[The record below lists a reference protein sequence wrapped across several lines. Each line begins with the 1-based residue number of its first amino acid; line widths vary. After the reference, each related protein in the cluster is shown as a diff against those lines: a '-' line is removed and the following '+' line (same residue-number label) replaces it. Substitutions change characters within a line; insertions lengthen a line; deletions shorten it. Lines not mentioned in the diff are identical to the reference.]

1 MFFIYFY
8 LIAWSRRIVNN
19 TSVLGLS
26 YFLIW
31 AKKKES
37 EILCLLW
44 FSLHLQILYLQMKS
58 LKKTTSGPYV
68 CLSIY
73 KNGYFEDTHCL
84 MRKKSRSSHRRCSL
98 KKAVKEILQN
108 SHENTFAGV
117 SYLKE
122 TPSQVFSWEF
132 CKILRTPPLKN
143 TSGRLLLKS
152 NSFVN
157 IFCSH
162 LSVFPNKSCRIR
174 PIKLKTVMLYQ
185 MTNSFW

>member
-1 MFFIYFY
+1 MVETYCKQY
-8 LIAWSRRIVNN
+8 VCPR
-19 TSVLGLS
+19 SVLLFNLS
-26 YFLIW
+26 KEKRKWNSMSTMIFTSSPDFVFADEEFEKDNIW
-31 AKKKES
+31 S
-37 EILCLLW
+37 ICLP
-44 FSLHLQILYLQMKS
+44 Q
-58 LKKTTSGPYV
+58 
-68 CLSIY
+68 Y

-98 KKAVKEILQN
+98 TKAVKEILQN